1 MGSRRRLI
9 AMLPLAL
16 ALGIAGCGGGGDSD
30 SSTVATTETTAPT
43 ALSKEELI
51 AQGDAICAEVNA
63 AVGTVS
69 SSSTEGSSQITQEAN
84 LYSGMVERIK
94 DLGAPED
101 SSGYPEFIAAADE
114 LSQAESDAQLAS
126 ERGDES
132 GLAAAQESVSS
143 ALASFQ
149 SAAGSYGF
157 EDCSEGPSAPV
168 APAATAPSSEE
179 AVPSEG
185 VEAEPEVEEEAA
197 PEAEAAPETGGAGGT
212 VEAAPPSGGGT
223 SGGGSAGGGTS
234 GGSSGGIG
242 PG

>member
-9 AMLPLAL
+9 ATLPLAL
-16 ALGIAGCGGGGDSD
+16 ALGIAGCGGGGDSG
-30 SSTVATTETTAPT
+30 TTTAATTETTAPP

-69 SSSTEGSSQITQEAN
+69 ASSTEGSSQIAQEAN

-94 DLGAPED
+94 DLGTPED
-101 SSGYPEFIAAADE
+101 SSGYSEFIAAADE

-132 GLAAAQESVSS
+132 GLAVAQEEASS

-149 SAAGSYGF
+149 SAAGTYGF

-168 APAATAPSSEE
+168 APTTSAPSSEE

-185 VEAEPEVEEEAA
+185 VEAEAEVEEEAA
-197 PEAEAAPETGGAGGT
+197 PEAEPAPETGGAGGT

-223 SGGGSAGGGTS
+223 SGGGGGTS

>member
-9 AMLPLAL
+9 ATLPLVL
-16 ALGIAGCGGGGDSD
+16 ALGIAGCGGGGDSG
-30 SSTVATTETTAPT
+30 STTAATTETTAPP

-69 SSSTEGSSQITQEAN
+69 ASSTEGSSQIAQEAN

-94 DLGAPED
+94 DLGTPED
-101 SSGYPEFIAAADE
+101 SSGYAEFIAAADE

-132 GLAAAQESVSS
+132 GLAIAQEEASS

-149 SAAGSYGF
+149 SAAGTYGF

-168 APAATAPSSEE
+168 APTTSAPSSEE

-185 VEAEPEVEEEAA
+185 VEAEVEEEAA
-197 PEAEAAPETGGAGGT
+197 PEAEPAPETGGAGGT

-223 SGGGSAGGGTS
+223 SGGGGGTS